1 MRSAVTL
8 LQKTVEP
15 GNRRHNTDF
24 ANMPAMTDP
33 HPTLRV
39 EPPLALVWPDL
50 PVEALSPE
58 RLQTFL
64 QHQRWY
70 GHKAEKAAEIRV
82 VARLPLVGADFEALL
97 TVLEV
102 HLPHQRARYLLPLSM
117 MPADHA
123 ASLPKAAILCHV
135 QAADGAAVLCDAVYD
150 ARFRRVLVNALTA
163 GQRSARSPAASGVP
177 GRDRASVEGWQWQ
190 VQHFAEP
197 STWAWGDL
205 DSQLLTAEQSNTSFI
220 FGEQAILKLF
230 RRLEVGENPDTE
242 IGAYLSRVRTEVRVP
257 ALVATWVL
265 TDEQKR
271 PHVAAMLQRFV
282 PNRGDAWT
290 FAVAAAETYFEAG
303 DATLLRSFCD
313 AMHELGTITRQLHQA
328 LAQST
333 ELEAFRPEAIEPQDL
348 ERWFT
353 QLSSL
358 ITRSL
363 NEAAAH
369 LQDGY
374 LGSKLARDL
383 RTLLTSAP
391 ALQARLPTLAA
402 ALAGGAGMKI
412 RHHGDYHLGQVL
424 RTQDDSFM
432 VIDFEGEPLRPLQ
445 ERRAKHCPLRD
456 VAGMLRSLSY
466 AAAVAKIK
474 RRQAGYEVAENLAK
488 TWEKASQKAFL
499 DAYKPPPKP
508 ADVEIL
514 PASPQPVEAL
524 VELFVIEKACYELRY
539 ELNHRPEWV
548 NVPLG
553 GLLAWLET
561 LPQRNPR

>member
-1 MRSAVTL
+1 MI
-8 LQKTVEP
+8 
-15 GNRRHNTDF
+15 
-24 ANMPAMTDP
+24 DP
-33 HPTLRV
+33 YPTLRV
-39 EPPLALVWPDL
+39 ERPLALVWPDL

-64 QHQRWY
+64 QQQRWY
-70 GHKAEKAAEIRV
+70 GHKAEKAAEICV
-82 VARLPLVGADFEALL
+82 VARLPLVRADFEALL

-102 HLPHQRARYLLPLSM
+102 RLPHQRTRYLLPLSM

-135 QAADGAAVLCDAVYD
+135 QAADGAAALCDAVYD

-163 GQRSARSPAASGVP
+163 EPSTASPPPASGGP
-177 GRDRASVEGWQWQ
+177 GRDRASIEGWQWQ
-190 VQHFAEP
+190 ARHFGES

-205 DSQLLTAEQSNTSFI
+205 DSQLLAAEQSNTSFV
-220 FGEQAILKLF
+220 FDEQVILKLF

-242 IGAYLSRVRTEVRVP
+242 IGAYLSRLRTDVRVP

-282 PNRGDAWT
+282 PNQGNAWT
-290 FAVAAAETYFEAG
+290 FAVAAAEAYFEAC
-303 DATLLRSFCD
+303 DATVLRSFCD
-313 AMHELGTITRQLHQA
+313 AMHELGAITRQLHQA
-328 LAQST
+328 LAQPT

-348 ERWFT
+348 EHWFA

-363 NEAAAH
+363 NDAAAH
-369 LQDGY
+369 LQYDH
-374 LGSKLARDL
+374 LASELARDL
-383 RTLLTSAP
+383 RTFLASAP
-391 ALQARLPTLAA
+391 ALQARLTPLAA
-402 ALAGGAGMKI
+402 VLAGRAGMKI

-424 RTQDDSFM
+424 RTQDSSFV

-474 RRQAGYEVAENLAK
+474 RRRAGHEVAEDLTK

-499 DAYKPPPKP
+499 DAYKPPSKP
-508 ADVEIL
+508 TDVEIL
-514 PASPQPVEAL
+514 PASPQAVDAL
-524 VELFVIEKACYELRY
+524 VELFVVEKACYELCY

-548 NVPLG
+548 SVPLA
-553 GLLAWLET
+553 GLLAWLAT
-561 LPQRNPR
+561 PTPT

>member
-1 MRSAVTL
+1 
-8 LQKTVEP
+8 
-15 GNRRHNTDF
+15 
-24 ANMPAMTDP
+24 MTDP
-33 HPTLRV
+33 YPSFRV
-39 EPPLALVWPDL
+39 EEPLALVWPDL

-58 RLQTFL
+58 RLQSFL
-64 QHQRWY
+64 QQQRWY
-70 GHKAEKAAEIRV
+70 GHKAERAAEIRV
-82 VARLPLVGADFEALL
+82 VARLPLVGTDFEALL

-102 HLPHQRARYLLPLSM
+102 QLPRQRARYLLPLSM
-117 MPADHA
+117 IPADHA
-123 ASLPKAAILCHV
+123 ASLPKTAILCHV
-135 QAADGAAVLCDAVYD
+135 QAADGAAVLCDAGYD
-150 ARFRRVLVNALTA
+150 ARFRRVLINALTLEPSTA
-163 GQRSARSPAASGVP
+163 SPPAASGVP
-177 GRDRASVEGWQWQ
+177 GRNRASAEGWQWQ
-190 VQHFAEP
+190 ARHFVES

-205 DSQLLTAEQSNTSFI
+205 DSRLLAAEQSNTSFV

-230 RRLEVGENPDTE
+230 RRLEVSENPDTE
-242 IGAYLSRVRTEVRVP
+242 IVAYLSCLRSDVRVP

-282 PNRGDAWT
+282 PNQGDAWT
-290 FAVAAAETYFEAG
+290 FAVAAAEAYFEAG
-303 DATLLRSFCD
+303 DATVLRSFCD
-313 AMHELGTITRQLHQA
+313 AMHELGAITRQLHQA
-328 LAQST
+328 LAQPT

-348 ERWFT
+348 ERWFA

-363 NEAAAH
+363 NDAAAYF
-369 LQDGY
+369 QDGH
-374 LGSKLARDL
+374 LASKLARDL
-383 RTLLTSAP
+383 QTLLVNAP
-391 ALQARLPTLAA
+391 ALQARLPPLAA
-402 ALAGGAGMKI
+402 ALAGEAGMKI

-424 RTQDDSFM
+424 RTQDDSFV

-474 RRQAGYEVAENLAK
+474 RRQAGHEVAEDLAK

-514 PASPQPVEAL
+514 PASPQAVEAL
-524 VELFVIEKACYELRY
+524 IELFVVEKACYELCY

-548 NVPLG
+548 SVPLAE
-553 GLLAWLET
+553 LLAWLET
-561 LPQRNPR
+561 PTTT